1 MLTRSRSG
9 EHSPDG
15 VRSKRVKDRPGSSGA
30 SEGSSLASL
39 SRRSVDSLGET
50 VATLSPRSATL
61 VDLPELPRELARA
74 LGTMGAK
81 RLYSH
86 QLEAYE
92 RVRAGENVIVATA
105 TASGKSLCYKIP
117 AFENALENASS
128 RALFLYPT
136 KALAQDQLQKT
147 TKLMLRGVHPATYD
161 RDTPKALR
169 AEVRKRANVIL
180 TNPDML
186 NVALLP
192 NHDSLWAD
200 FFRNLKIVAV
210 DEAHLLRGVFGS
222 HVAAVLRRL
231 RRVAELHGA
240 DPKFVLTSATIAN
253 PLELAEVLTGVPFSL
268 VDSDGASSGERRVI
282 FRNPPLKDEEKGDRR
297 SMLTEGAFVFSK
309 LVSQGV
315 RTIAFAKSRKTA
327 ELIYRYAADRLG
339 PEYARRIS
347 PYRAGYTVR
356 ERREIEGRLF
366 KGELLGV
373 VSTNALELGVDVG
386 ALDAVVCCG
395 YPGSVASIW
404 QQWGRA
410 GRGKEPSLSVYIAGR
425 DSLDQYLYENPEK
438 VLGRRVEAARL
449 TLENPYILGPHLLA
463 AAHEA
468 PLEDQDEK
476 YFGYA
481 YEPIVEDLVESEDLV
496 RSGGRLHYTRGDKP
510 AWNISLRSADS
521 GSVMIA
527 DREGEV
533 IGAVEARR
541 APMDLHPGATYLHR
555 GHAYEVEDLNLP
567 AHQALVRRV
576 PNRYYTRVKVET
588 DVEIIEESDK
598 RGLPN
603 GATLHWGRVS
613 TTDMVTSYKKIQVQD
628 SREIGVFPLD
638 LPPTT
643 FETRG
648 LWLTLPP
655 LPPPEGDARPNFVE
669 FLGSL
674 HAAEHAF
681 IGLLPLF
688 AMCDRGDI
696 GGLSIAVHRQTRLPT
711 IFVYDGYP
719 GGVGISER
727 GYETFEEVA
736 RDTLGVLARCPC
748 KKGCPACVQSP
759 KCGNWNEP
767 LSKDGAVR
775 VLRYLLGQVSRYPTL

>member
-1 MLTRSRSG
+1 M
-9 EHSPDG
+9 
-15 VRSKRVKDRPGSSGA
+15 
-30 SEGSSLASL
+30 
-39 SRRSVDSLGET
+39 GET
-50 VATLSPRSATL
+50 VATLAPRDATL
-61 VDLPELPRELARA
+61 VEPPELTRELSRA
-74 LGTMGAK
+74 LQAMGAK

-92 RVRAGENVIVATA
+92 KVRSGENVIVSTA

-117 AFENALENASS
+117 AFENALENAAN

-136 KALAQDQLQKT
+136 KALAQDQLQKIG
-147 TKLMLRGVHPATYD
+147 KLMLRGVHPATYD

-169 AEVRKRANVIL
+169 AGIRKKANVVL

-186 NVALLP
+186 NVGLLP
-192 NHDSLWAD
+192 SHDSLWAD
-200 FFRNLKIVAV
+200 FFRNLRVIAV

-222 HVAAVLRRL
+222 HAAAVLRRL

-253 PLELAEVLTGVPFSL
+253 PLELAEVLTGLPFAL
-268 VDSDGASSGERRVI
+268 VDKDGASSGERRVV

-297 SMLTEGAFVFSK
+297 SMLTEGAFVFSR
-309 LVSQGV
+309 LVASGV
-315 RTIAFAKSRKTA
+315 RTIAFAKSRKSA

-339 PEYARRIS
+339 PDLARRIS

-356 ERREIEGRLF
+356 ERREIEARLF
-366 KGELLGV
+366 RGELLGV

-386 ALDAVVCCG
+386 SLDAVVCCG

-410 GRGKEPSLSVYIAGR
+410 GRGKDPSLAVYIAGR
-425 DSLDQYLYENPEK
+425 DSLEQYLHENPEK
-438 VLGRRVEAARL
+438 VLGMRVEAARL

-463 AAHEA
+463 AAYEA
-468 PLEDQDEK
+468 PLEDEDEM

-481 YEPIVEDLVESEDLV
+481 YDMVAEQLVEAGALV
-496 RSGGRLHYTRGDKP
+496 RSGGRMHYTRGDNP
-510 AWNISLRSADS
+510 ARDISLRSAD
-521 GSVMIA
+521 GAAVLVA
-527 DREGEV
+527 DKEGEV
-533 IGAVEARR
+533 VGSVEARR
-541 APMDLHPGATYLHR
+541 APMELHPGATYLHR
-555 GHAYEVEDLNLP
+555 GRAYEVEDLNLA
-567 AHQALVRRV
+567 AHQALVRRI
-576 PNRYYTRVKVET
+576 PNRYYTKVRVET
-588 DVEIIEESDK
+588 DVEILKEAEK
-598 RGLPN
+598 RDLAN
-603 GATLHWGRVS
+603 GATLHWGWVR
-613 TTDMVTSYKKIQVQD
+613 TTDQVTFYKKIQVSD

-638 LPPTT
+638 LQPTA
-643 FETRG
+643 FETRAF
-648 LWLTLPP
+648 WFTLPP
-655 LPPPEGDARPNFVE
+655 MPPPQDNTQPSFVE

-681 IGLLPLF
+681 IGILPLF

-696 GGLSIAVHRQTRLPT
+696 GGLSVAMHRQTRLPSV
-711 IFVYDGYP
+711 FVYDGYP

-727 GYETFEEVA
+727 GYDTFEEVA

-748 KKGCPACVQSP
+748 RKGCPACVQSP

-767 LSKDGAVR
+767 LSKGGAVR
-775 VLRYLLGQVSRYPTL
+775 VLRYLLGQVSSYPNP